1 MDWKDVSKLVG
12 GAAPILGTLLGG
24 PAGAAVG
31 GLIASA
37 LGTPG
42 SDADAVH
49 AAISADPGAALK
61 LATIESDNKV
71 KLQGMQLD
79 HADRLI
85 AADTAQVQADV
96 DDRKSAREREVSVR
110 DNTPAALGW
119 VIVLASVGL
128 GAAIVTGYVTKD
140 PALAGTVGTVIG
152 YMFGEAKQVLN
163 YFFGSNS
170 ATARTTEMLANSTP
184 GK

>member
-1 MDWKDVSKLVG
+1 MNWSDVSKLVG

-42 SDADAVH
+42 DADAVH
-49 AAISADPGAALK
+49 AAISADPTAALK
-61 LATIESDNKV
+61 LATIESDNRV

-85 AADTAQVQADV
+85 AADTAQVQADAG
-96 DDRKSAREREVSVR
+96 DRKSAREREVSVR
-110 DNTPAALGW
+110 DRTPAVLGWTIVVASVALG
-119 VIVLASVGL
+119 VAVVS
-128 GAAIVTGYVTKD
+128 GYVTKD
-140 PALAGTVGTVIG
+140 PALAGIVGTVIG
-152 YMFGEAKQVLN
+152 SVFSEAKQVLN

-170 ATARTTEMLANSTP
+170 SATRTTELLASSTP

>member
-1 MDWKDVSKLVG
+1 MNWGDVSKLVG

-37 LGTPG
+37 LGTSG
-42 SDADAVH
+42 DADAVH
-49 AAISADPGAALK
+49 AAISADPTAALK
-61 LATIESDNKV
+61 LATVESDNKV
-71 KLQGMQLD
+71 KLQGMMLD
-79 HADRLI
+79 HADRLV
-85 AADTAQVQADV
+85 AADTAQMQADV

-110 DNTPAALGW
+110 DRTPAVLGWTVVIASVALG
-119 VIVLASVGL
+119 VAVVS
-128 GAAIVTGYVTKD
+128 GYVTKD
-140 PALAGTVGTVIG
+140 PALAGIVGTVIG
-152 YMFGEAKQVLN
+152 SVFSEAKQVLN

-170 ATARTTEMLANSTP
+170 SAQHTTELLANSTP

>member
-1 MDWKDVSKLVG
+1 MDWKDISKLVG

-42 SDADAVH
+42 GDADAVH

-61 LATIESDNKV
+61 LATIESDNRV

-85 AADTAQVQADV
+85 VADTVRVQADV

-110 DNTPAALGW
+110 DRTPAILGW
-119 VIVLASVGL
+119 TVVMASVVL
-128 GAAIVTGYVTKD
+128 GVAVVSGFVTKD
-140 PALAGTVGTVIG
+140 PALAGIVGTVVG
-152 YMFGEAKQVLN
+152 CVFSEARQVLN

-170 ATARTTEMLANSTP
+170 SAARTTELLASSTP